1 LLFLIDEFPSLKRM
15 EIFAD
20 ALSYMAGFGL
30 KAYLITQDIRQIV
43 DEYGPYE
50 SIVSNCQVRVAFAP
64 NQYETAELLSK
75 MAGVQTIKKASFSF
89 SGSRMSP
96 IPHHVNQSVVEIE
109 RPLMTPD
116 EVLRLPP
123 PKKEGTGESEKIVAA
138 GDMLI
143 FVSGHRPIYGRQ
155 MLYFFDPILNCRA
168 QIPPPQQFYCIR
180 NGAEIPQDP
189 VIRPLPPLIRPT
201 PSSSARICKRN
212 ANLPNP
218 QELQP
223 SLGFVE
229 RLKSDAE

>member
-1 LLFLIDEFPSLKRM
+1 M

-75 MAGVQTIKKASFSF
+75 MAGIQTIKKASFSF

-96 IPHHVNQSVVEIE
+96 IPNQVNQSVVEIE

-123 PKKEGTGESEKIVAA
+123 PKKKGTREKERIIGA

-155 MLYFFDPILNCRA
+155 MLYFFDPILNFRA
-168 QIPPPQQFYCIR
+168 QIPPPQFFYCIR
-180 NGAEIPQDP
+180 NGAEVPQDP
-189 VIRPLPPLIRPT
+189 LVGPLPPLILPT
-201 PSSSARICKRN
+201 PPSSARAGKTN
-212 ANLPNP
+212 ANRPNP

-223 SLGFVE
+223 TLGFVE